1 MDLRP
6 EDRSS
11 GPAAIRDSLQNL
23 GGTVGGIFV
32 GTMGFIAF
40 EIHMKAQLAATSMSV
55 EKAAEVTR
63 AIRDGEIVKKLA
75 REPDIPPDAA
85 ALLLGDQAGLRLS
98 QSVTYWTA
106 GAVASVLLILAAI
119 AISVYYLRF
128 ARRISSETQPI

>member
-1 MDLRP
+1 
-6 EDRSS
+6 
-11 GPAAIRDSLQNL
+11 
-23 GGTVGGIFV
+23 
-32 GTMGFIAF
+32 
-40 EIHMKAQLAATSMSV
+40 MKAQLAATSMSV